1 MSIYIPRTSSNCC
14 SKVSRPLRWIS
25 DWNVLCDNPSVLS
38 VSTKCPT
45 CGEYRVSTRLLLQ
58 IADTI
63 RHVHSGHFRRVT
75 WSLQVCLMV
84 TSGVSHGHFRCV
96 TWSYLATTLNY
107 VYVDRISFL
116 SENKVALDHLWFIT
130 EQWRLLMPVS
140 QSTDCIS
147 GVVRTPWQPAL
158 PPGHVLMS
166 TSGRDF
172 TFTLKR

>member
-63 RHVHSGHFRRVT
+63 RHVHSGHFR
-75 WSLQVCLMV
+75 
-84 TSGVSHGHFRCV
+84 CV

-130 EQWRLLMPVS
+130 EQWRLLMPAS
-140 QSTDCIS
+140 HSTDFIS

-166 TSGRDF
+166 TSGEADVG
-172 TFTLKR
+172 LLPSHSNAGKVG